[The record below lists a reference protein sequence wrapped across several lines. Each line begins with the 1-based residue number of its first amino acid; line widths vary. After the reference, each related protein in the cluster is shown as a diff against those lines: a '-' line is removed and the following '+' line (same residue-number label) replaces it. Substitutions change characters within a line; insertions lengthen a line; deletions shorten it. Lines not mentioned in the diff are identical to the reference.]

1 MLSMWETE
9 HRQQV
14 PFVLWLSME
23 NCPPPSQRPLAI
35 SFLVLANLLIAMGS
49 VSTAFLL
56 PPRMGS
62 PMAVTAILGG
72 LLVGQLLWLTLWA
85 SLSDARLFFRWGL
98 LASAV
103 CAAIFGITL
112 LPSLLQL
119 FSGIPFQTAFG
130 NGRWRVV
137 MQAFLQ
143 VFPPCLAFSLAIYAI
158 LLPYRRLRG
167 LSVGTGA
174 KDKNGDPRSRQFR
187 IIDLMAFSLIV
198 AAPLA
203 LIRSFARGEQLLIFL
218 LFFALLVA
226 GGLLFGVPVF
236 FASLAGRRS
245 IIWAPL
251 SICFVLALGWTF
263 GECTF
268 WIYGSA
274 GGLAVDFRVWAA
286 LLLPGA
292 IIICL
297 NNLCLQVLGIRL
309 HQGKRVAIAPS
320 SE

>member
-1 MLSMWETE
+1 LYY
-9 HRQQV
+9 
-14 PFVLWLSME
+14 
-23 NCPPPSQRPLAI
+23 
-35 SFLVLANLLIAMGS
+35 
-49 VSTAFLL
+49 
-56 PPRMGS
+56 
-62 PMAVTAILGG
+62 
-72 LLVGQLLWLTLWA
+72 
-85 SLSDARLFFRWGL
+85 
-98 LASAV
+98 
-103 CAAIFGITL
+103 
-112 LPSLLQL
+112 
-119 FSGIPFQTAFG
+119 GIPFQSALG
-130 NGRWRVV
+130 NGRWRIVR
-137 MQAFLQ
+137 QAFLQ

-174 KDKNGDPRSRQFR
+174 KDKNSDPRSRQFR
-187 IIDLMAFSLIV
+187 IIDLMAFSFIV

-203 LIRSFARGEQLLIFL
+203 IIRVCAHGPQLPTFL
-218 LFFALLVA
+218 LFFGLLTA

-251 SICFVLALGWTF
+251 SICFILALGWIF

-274 GGLAVDFRVWAA
+274 GGMAVDFRVWAA

-297 NNLCLQVLGIRL
+297 NNVCLQVLGIRL
-309 HQGKRVAIAPS
+309 HQGRQVATALS
-320 SE
+320 SEQSFTSQTLPSQTQ